1 MFLTEPEVI
10 SNSPVF
16 IIAVFAIIL
25 MIIGFKSN
33 RRIFNLFS
41 IPAFIYLAVYF
52 NDSTALIIMF
62 VALIIYNIYYAFIGA
77 YE

>member
-1 MFLTEPEVI
+1 MFLAEPEVI
-10 SNSPVF
+10 STTPVF

-33 RRIFNLFS
+33 KRIFNLFS
-41 IPAFIYLAVYF
+41 IPAFIYLAIFF
-52 NDSTALIIMF
+52 NDSVALIIMF
-62 VALIIYNIYYAFIGA
+62 VALIIYNIYYAFMAA